1 MGYTSIIFHLYY
13 ASWLQGG
20 HVIIVCFLH
29 WRGRHLRVCESYG
42 SGALLDIKPAGKWM
56 FPLKKTRKHRFWNHA
71 CMPMGQKLRS
81 SLCTVHSFGSFQSWQ
96 CNSGVCNVDLY
107 PYCIHPVPTGV
118 DVPFATKNGLRRLSF
133 HIPSQKPRQ
142 IWSSF
147 QLGMEPNY
155 LEDHRADRKRK

>member
-20 HVIIVCFLH
+20 HVIIVFFIE
-29 WRGRHLRVCESYG
+29 GVVIFESVKAMG
-42 SGALLDIKPAGKWM
+42 LEPCWTSNQLVNGCSPS
-56 FPLKKTRKHRFWNHA
+56 KKKRKHRFWSHA

-96 CNSGVCNVDLY
+96 CNAGVCNVDLY

-133 HIPSQKPRQ
+133 HIPSQKRRQ

-147 QLGMEPNY
+147 QLGVEPNY